1 MTVARGRSA
10 SRTNRLLGRQSK
22 AVLELYPK
30 IFFACHTRHVRDPAT
45 SRVVSARQ
53 VQLLDHL
60 DRVEPTLVKE
70 LASHL
75 GVTASTVSIA
85 VDRLERA
92 GYVTRRRD
100 PHDGRRVALR
110 VTAAGDRIR
119 QASSVLDPERVEAM
133 LARLPAAKRREAIA
147 GLALLAGAAMERRD
161 AASATGV
168 GLRVAQGSQKGAA

>member
-1 MTVARGRSA
+1 MAHGRPPG
-10 SRTNRLLGRQSK
+10 RLNRLLGRQAQ

-45 SRVVSARQ
+45 SRAVSARQ
-53 VQLLDHL
+53 IQLLDHL
-60 DRVEPTLVKE
+60 DRVEPTLVSE
-70 LASHL
+70 LAGHL
-75 GVTASTVSIA
+75 GVTASTVSIT
-85 VDRLERA
+85 VDRLERG

-100 PHDGRRVALR
+100 PRDGRRVALR

-133 LARLPAAKRREAIA
+133 LARLPAAQRREAIA

-161 AASATGV
+161 AASATGI
-168 GLRVAQGSQKGAA
+168 GLRVAKGSKKGAA